1 MFNGNLVDRLRKEQR
16 RSVRSLVEFVFGETT
31 KITMTYFRNRVH
43 IDSRHIEKLSEFFQ
57 VPIQDFFLTE
67 EEFESKRS
75 GTNVHH
81 ISNSTVNINSS
92 PELMMSVINSQKA
105 LIEQQADQIAW
116 LREQVEKL
124 QAKNIGRTVENDA
137 EK

>member
-1 MFNGNLVDRLRKEQR
+1 
-16 RSVRSLVEFVFGETT
+16 
-31 KITMTYFRNRVH
+31 MTYFRDRVH

-124 QAKNIGRTVENDA
+124 QAKNIGRTVENVA

>member
-31 KITMTYFRNRVH
+31 KITMTYFRDRVH

-67 EEFESKRS
+67 EEFERADINEDGKVNGKDWNRLYEHINE
-75 GTNVHH
+75 TN
-81 ISNSTVNINSS
+81 
-92 PELMMSVINSQKA
+92 PL
-105 LIEQQADQIAW
+105 W
-116 LREQVEKL
+116 
-124 QAKNIGRTVENDA
+124 
-137 EK
+137 